1 MNAVLTILLLLLV
14 TQTLILPTCSPIDSS
29 GELDKVDDAH
39 GKASKARLRLRVSV
53 PAFADPIRRASHVGR
68 AQTTRRPTLE
78 LVGSQIITPPFPG
91 VIQFLNLSYQVQLL
105 KKARSLSTS
114 SWDDLF
120 QISEL
125 GTKVRSEP
133 VSRAAT
139 IVDVSAMIVL
149 SAIVI
154 VTTTA
159 FCL

>member
-1 MNAVLTILLLLLV
+1 M
-14 TQTLILPTCSPIDSS
+14 
-29 GELDKVDDAH
+29 ER
-39 GKASKARLRLRVSV
+39 GKSKKLKR
-53 PAFADPIRRASHVGR
+53 G
-68 AQTTRRPTLE
+68 
-78 LVGSQIITPPFPG
+78 
-91 VIQFLNLSYQVQLL
+91 LL

-120 QISEL
+120 QISKL